1 MDDYEFSDRFKRRMN
16 RLFRE
21 QVGSKNI
28 PHPEV
33 DNTYEEI
40 RSTIIR
46 AWLILCDR
54 IKKKCSRR

>member
-1 MDDYEFSDRFKRRMN
+1 MDELSNRYKKKIN

-21 QVGSKNI
+21 QVGSKYI

-33 DNTYEEI
+33 DNPYEKI
-40 RSTIIR
+40 RSRIIR
-46 AWLILCDR
+46 IFLLTIHR